1 MHAYAYPLPCSP
13 VCKRR
18 MARHPHVRRDYRA
31 VRKEPTH
38 TMRKQAKAPKAE
50 DTILLGPAQIM
61 GNWLATAP
69 TLEYRQSGVLL
80 CDERH
85 VCTIK
90 IGDTLV
96 EAKINVSITR
106 EPVGNEEAAKCADV
120 KDQRMA
126 EKKAKEREQADA
138 LAKEKQVMF
147 KLGQESSAQA
157 VFGTL
162 GQIDKL
168 MEVGAMVNRMTTKAN
183 EPAKS

>member
-1 MHAYAYPLPCSP
+1 
-13 VCKRR
+13 
-18 MARHPHVRRDYRA
+18 
-31 VRKEPTH
+31 
-38 TMRKQAKAPKAE
+38 
-50 DTILLGPAQIM
+50 
-61 GNWLATAP
+61 
-69 TLEYRQSGVLL
+69 
-80 CDERH
+80 
-85 VCTIK
+85 
-90 IGDTLV
+90 
-96 EAKINVSITR
+96 
-106 EPVGNEEAAKCADV
+106 V